1 MDKKIT
7 VKFPILNKSL
17 KVDEGMKVS
26 EACALAGYPLNLVC
40 GGKGTCKKCA
50 VEINESGH
58 LKKILSC
65 REVVYDDMEIML
77 KEEEQKAQILTSS
90 TLDEIHFNPSIKSIY
105 LNRDDLRT
113 ELGQNDWDVLNN
125 KLGGNVD
132 YPTLDIFQ
140 KMSFLYHNNEGIN
153 VILDKEKIIDIL
165 PAPPKSKIYGIA
177 FDLGTTSVVGYL
189 YDLEENMLIGIDST
203 LNKQTELG
211 GDVISRIDQ
220 VISDHKK
227 LLHFQNLAINSL
239 NQIIEDICT
248 KHEVDPDDIYYV
260 SICGNSTMQHLFLG
274 LYPEHLGKAPFTS
287 TTHGAVKAQGKDF
300 GLKTN
305 PRGIVS
311 FLPLLGGFVGAD
323 TTAVLLSLPNDG
335 KNRLVIDLGTNGE
348 IAVGKNMSYHVS
360 STACGPALEGAGIKH
375 GMRGTKG
382 AIEKVSINQGK
393 LSYQVIENLKPKG
406 ICGSGVIDLIAVLF
420 SEGVINRRGAFVP
433 VDKIKNDDLAK
444 RMTVIDDQRAFIIA
458 FEDESSIGEDIYF
471 SQKDIR
477 QVQLAK
483 GAIYTG
489 CVMLIEEYGIKG
501 KDLSE
506 IIIAGAF
513 GNYIDIEKAQSIG
526 MLPWFEGV
534 DVSSIGNAAGTG
546 SQMYLLSEE
555 KQHECDLI
563 AGDAVFVELANNR
576 SFATQYMKNTYFK
589 DLRS

>member
-1 MDKKIT
+1 
-7 VKFPILNKSL
+7 
-17 KVDEGMKVS
+17 
-26 EACALAGYPLNLVC
+26 
-40 GGKGTCKKCA
+40 
-50 VEINESGH
+50 
-58 LKKILSC
+58 
-65 REVVYDDMEIML
+65 
-77 KEEEQKAQILTSS
+77 
-90 TLDEIHFNPSIKSIY
+90 
-105 LNRDDLRT
+105 
-113 ELGQNDWDVLNN
+113 
-125 KLGGNVD
+125 
-132 YPTLDIFQ
+132 
-140 KMSFLYHNNEGIN
+140 
-153 VILDKEKIIDIL
+153 
-165 PAPPKSKIYGIA
+165 
-177 FDLGTTSVVGYL
+177 
-189 YDLEENMLIGIDST
+189 
-203 LNKQTELG
+203 
-211 GDVISRIDQ
+211 
-220 VISDHKK
+220 
-227 LLHFQNLAINSL
+227 
-239 NQIIEDICT
+239 
-248 KHEVDPDDIYYV
+248 
-260 SICGNSTMQHLFLG
+260 
-274 LYPEHLGKAPFTS
+274 
-287 TTHGAVKAQGKDF
+287 
-300 GLKTN
+300 
-305 PRGIVS
+305 
-311 FLPLLGGFVGAD
+311 
-323 TTAVLLSLPNDG
+323 
-335 KNRLVIDLGTNGE
+335 
-348 IAVGKNMSYHVS
+348 
-360 STACGPALEGAGIKH
+360 
-375 GMRGTKG
+375 
-382 AIEKVSINQGK
+382 
-393 LSYQVIENLKPKG
+393 LKPKG